1 MRNRYEKEVI
11 LPATV
16 WKMKTGN
23 NHITEE
29 YIDWMQEKKQQFVEM
44 MRRTRPTIERQPFS
58 AGDLEMF
65 REWIY
70 KTEAL

>member
-23 NHITEE
+23 KHITEE
-29 YIDWMQEKKQQFVEM
+29 YIDWMKEKKKQFVET
-44 MRRTRPTIERQPFS
+44 MRRTRPNIETRPFS
-58 AGDLEMF
+58 AEDLEMF

-70 KTEAL
+70 KTEDL